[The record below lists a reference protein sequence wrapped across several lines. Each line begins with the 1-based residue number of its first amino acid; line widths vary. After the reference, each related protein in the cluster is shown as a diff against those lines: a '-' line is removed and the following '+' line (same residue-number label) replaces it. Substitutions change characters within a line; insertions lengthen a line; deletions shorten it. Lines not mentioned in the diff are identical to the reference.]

1 MEKYLAIYINDH
13 LGGSTTGL
21 ELAKRAAKNN
31 RGDPEFGPALE
42 RIASEIEDDRDGLKR
57 IMAQLGVG
65 EDRIKETI
73 GWAMEKA
80 ARLKPNG
87 ELLKFS
93 PLSRLVE
100 IEGLLSGV
108 SGKHSLWKVLLD
120 VQDAYPELDGAQLAE
135 LEQRA
140 EDQRARLYELRG
152 AAARIAFM
160 P

>member
-1 MEKYLAIYINDH
+1 MEKYLAIYMNDH
-13 LGGSTTGL
+13 LGGSTTGV

-31 RGDPEFGPALE
+31 HGDAQFGPPLD
-42 RIASEIEDDRDGLKR
+42 RIAAEIEEDRDALKR
-57 IMAQLGVG
+57 IMSRLGVS
-65 EDRIKETI
+65 EDRIKETL

-100 IEGLLSGV
+100 IEGLISGV

-120 VQDAYPELDGAQLAE
+120 VQDAYPELDPSE
-135 LEQRA
+135 LTELDQRA
-140 EDQRARLYELRG
+140 DDQRARLFELRG
-152 AAARIAFM
+152 AAAAIAFM

>member
-1 MEKYLAIYINDH
+1 MRSTSAIYINDH

-21 ELAKRAAKNN
+21 ELAKRAARNN
-31 RGDPEFGPALE
+31 RGNPEFGPALE
-42 RIASEIEDDRDGLKR
+42 RIASEIEHDRDGLKR
-57 IMAQLGVG
+57 IMSRLGIG

-73 GWAMEKA
+73 GWAIEKA

-120 VQDAYPELDGAQLAE
+120 VQDAYPSSKGPSWPSSSK
-135 LEQRA
+135 RA